1 MRTPP
6 RDALTS
12 RPQPAA
18 RLRHLALAVALA
30 WLGATSPA
38 AAGAGLE
45 EADSLIQ
52 QGEFGQALE
61 ALLPFAYQGIAEAEY
76 KVGVLY
82 DYGQQ
87 AGGRGVQQ
95 SPFEAVKWYRKAAE
109 QGHARAQRNLAACY
123 DAGRGIIADAAEAA
137 RWYRAAA
144 LQNDSF
150 AQYSLGLMYFD
161 GRGVPRDPQR
171 AYAWLV
177 RALNLGLLPVQE
189 DKAVETLRAIEAGL
203 TEEQLDAALQMAKA
217 PPGSRLAP

>member
-1 MRTPP
+1 MRAPSRQAPP
-6 RDALTS
+6 HRT
-12 RPQPAA
+12 
-18 RLRHLALAVALA
+18 RLAGRLGRAALAAMLA
-30 WLGATSPA
+30 WLGASSPA

-45 EADSLIQ
+45 EADALIQ

-95 SPFEAVKWYRKAAE
+95 NPFEAAKWYRKAAE

-123 DAGRGIIADAAEAA
+123 DAGRGVIADATEAA

-144 LQNDSF
+144 LQDDAF

-161 GRGVPRDPQR
+161 GRGVPRDLQR

-177 RALNLGLLPVQE
+177 RGLNLGLLPVQQ
-189 DKAVETLRAIEAGL
+189 DKGVETLRAIEAEL
-203 TEEQLDAALQMAKA
+203 TPEQLDAALQMAKA